1 MERIVIVGAR
11 GLGRDLLSQLR
22 GDASCN
28 RSWIVSGF
36 LDTAGP
42 SILAAGCDIP
52 VIGSPLTYEPFHL
65 DRFIPA
71 IGDPRAKEQY
81 VAPLLSKG
89 AHFIDIRTNVR
100 IGDRSTW
107 GAGVVFGLETVVS
120 TDCKIGNFVHIDS
133 RANIG
138 HDVTVGDYCH
148 IGSMVFIAGG
158 VTLGKGVAINPLSSI
173 AAQVTIGDGA
183 VIGMGSVVLRDVPAN
198 TLVMGNPARIVGS
211 TSLTQ

>member
-11 GLGRDLLSQLR
+11 GLGREVLSQLR
-22 GDASCN
+22 GDAACN
-28 RSWIVSGF
+28 RYWIIAGF
-36 LDTAGP
+36 LDSAGP
-42 SILAAGCDIP
+42 SILVDGCDVP
-52 VIGSPLTYEPFHL
+52 VIGSPLTYEPFHM
-65 DRFIPA
+65 DRFVPA
-71 IGDPRAKEQY
+71 IGDPRAKEEY

-89 AHFIDIRTNVR
+89 AHFIAIRTNVR
-100 IGDRSTW
+100 LGDRSTW
-107 GAGVVFGLETVVS
+107 GVGVVFGLETMIS
-120 TDCKIGNFVHIDS
+120 ADCKIGNFVHIDS

-158 VTLGKGVAINPLSSI
+158 VTIGKGVTINPLSSI

-183 VIGMGSVVLRDVPAN
+183 VIGMGSVVLRDVPPD

-211 TSLTQ
+211 ASKLK

>member
-1 MERIVIVGAR
+1 LERIVIVGAR

-22 GDASCN
+22 GDAGYN
-28 RSWIVSGF
+28 RHWIISGF

-42 SILAAGCDIP
+42 AILKDGCDVP

-65 DRFIPA
+65 DRFVPA
-71 IGDPRAKEQY
+71 IGEPSAKEEY

-89 AHFIDIRTNVR
+89 AQFIDIRTNVR
-100 IGDRSTW
+100 MGDRSTW
-107 GAGVVFGLETVVS
+107 GVGVVFGLETVVS
-120 TDCKIGNFVHIDS
+120 ADCKIGNFVHIDS

-158 VTLGKGVAINPLSSI
+158 VTVGKGVTINPMACI
-173 AAQVTIGDGA
+173 AARVTIGDGA
-183 VIGMGSVVLRDVPAN
+183 VIGMGSVVLRDVPPD

-211 TSLTQ
+211 ASKLK